1 MQKRK
6 RTINVRVK
14 DTSQLIALMDELG
27 KLEVDLAAES
37 RPKAIKIEVFGSKDE
52 ARELERKIMEL
63 LKNPAILK
71 VGAGKLGKV

>member
-14 DTSQLIALMDELG
+14 DASQLVTLMEELG

-37 RPKAIKIEVFGSKDE
+37 RPRAVKIEVFSSKEE
-52 ARELERKIMEL
+52 ARELERKIRGF
-63 LKNPAILK
+63 LKTPAIPINR
-71 VGAGKLGKV
+71 

>member
-14 DTSQLIALMDELG
+14 DTSQLVTLMEELG

-37 RPKAIKIEVFGSKDE
+37 RPRALKIEVFGSKDE
-52 ARELERKIMEL
+52 ARELERKIREL
-63 LKNPAILK
+63 LKIPQSS
-71 VGAGKLGKV
+71 

>member
-14 DTSQLIALMDELG
+14 DASQLVVLMEELG

-37 RPKAIKIEVFGSKDE
+37 RPRAIKIEVFGSKEE
-52 ARELERKIMEL
+52 ARELERKIRGL
-63 LKNPAILK
+63 LKTPAILINR
-71 VGAGKLGKV
+71 

>member
-14 DTSQLIALMDELG
+14 DDSQLIALMEELG

-37 RPKAIKIEVFGSKDE
+37 RHRAIKIEIFGSKEE
-52 ARELERKIMEL
+52 ARKLERKIREL
-63 LKNPAILK
+63 LKTP
-71 VGAGKLGKV
+71 

>member
-6 RTINVRVK
+6 RTINVRVN

-37 RPKAIKIEVFGSKDE
+37 RPRSVKIEVFGSKEE
-52 ARELERKIMEL
+52 ARELERKIREL
-63 LKNPAILK
+63 LKTPQSS
-71 VGAGKLGKV
+71 

>member
-14 DTSQLIALMDELG
+14 DTLQLIALMEELG

-37 RPKAIKIEVFGSKDE
+37 RPGAVKIEVFGSKDK
-52 ARELERKIMEL
+52 ARELERKIREL
-63 LKNPAILK
+63 LEKPQPS
-71 VGAGKLGKV
+71 

>member
-14 DTSQLIALMDELG
+14 DDSQLIALMDELG

-37 RPKAIKIEVFGSKDE
+37 RPRAIKIEIFGSKEE
-52 ARELERKIMEL
+52 ARELERKIREL
-63 LKNPAILK
+63 LKTPQPS
-71 VGAGKLGKV
+71 

>member
-14 DTSQLIALMDELG
+14 DTSQLIALMGEVG

-37 RPKAIKIEVFGSKDE
+37 RPGAVKIEVFGSKDE
-52 ARELERKIMEL
+52 ARELERKIRGL
-63 LKNPAILK
+63 LKTSL
-71 VGAGKLGKV
+71 

>member
-14 DTSQLIALMDELG
+14 DTSQLIALMEELG

-37 RPKAIKIEVFGSKDE
+37 RPRAIKIEVFGSKEE
-52 ARELERKIMEL
+52 ARELERKIREH
-63 LKNPAILK
+63 LKTPQSS
-71 VGAGKLGKV
+71 

>member
-14 DTSQLIALMDELG
+14 DTSHLIALMEELG

-37 RPKAIKIEVFGSKDE
+37 RPRAIKIEIFGSKE
-52 ARELERKIMEL
+52 AARELERKIGGL
-63 LKNPAILK
+63 LKPRNPHK
-71 VGAGKLGKV
+71 SMEQVR

>member
-14 DTSQLIALMDELG
+14 DASQLVTLMEELG

-37 RPKAIKIEVFGSKDE
+37 RPRAVKIEVFGSKEE
-52 ARELERKIMEL
+52 ARELERKIRGL
-63 LKNPAILK
+63 LKTPAIPINR
-71 VGAGKLGKV
+71 

>member
-14 DTSQLIALMDELG
+14 DSSQLIALMEELG

-37 RPKAIKIEVFGSKDE
+37 HPRAIKIEVFGSKEE
-52 ARELERKIMEL
+52 ARELERKIRGL
-63 LKNPAILK
+63 LKTPAILINR
-71 VGAGKLGKV
+71 

>member
-14 DTSQLIALMDELG
+14 DDSQLIALMEELG

-37 RPKAIKIEVFGSKDE
+37 RPRAIKIEIFGSKEE
-52 ARELERKIMEL
+52 ARKLERKIRDL
-63 LKNPAILK
+63 LKTP
-71 VGAGKLGKV
+71 

>member
-14 DTSQLIALMDELG
+14 DTSQLIVLMEELG

-37 RPKAIKIEVFGSKDE
+37 RPRAIKIEVFGSKE
-52 ARELERKIMEL
+52 ETRELERKIREF
-63 LKNPAILK
+63 LKTPQSS
-71 VGAGKLGKV
+71 